1 MKQSLT
7 SIILLVLISLA
18 CGSSAPTAAPTSV
31 PPTVAQPTVA
41 PPTLARPSATVDP
54 ALVEVTLTFVNDS
67 GVPLDYYWVNFSAEE
82 EKYGTIQAGRTAE
95 LSTFFEQLW
104 RIRDQAGNLV
114 MEYSVTKDAQQTV
127 TIEGDAVAAAD
138 PVAADLSAQVQ
149 KFKDEE
155 RIPSTEGE
163 YIKLEDFSQTFS
175 QLGYYQAYPT
185 GVNLENFVFS
195 GHFKWSTA
203 IATSD
208 VSACGILFGG
218 QPDNSDYAVFL
229 DKSRVYFS
237 SSTATAYR
245 ELGKTSGTGR
255 VNFGNPAEADFSL
268 IVYQTHAYVYVDDQ
282 FIGEYTL
289 SSSKPLKGAFG
300 YGIISGT
307 NKDFGTS
314 CEITNAG
321 IWSLK

>member
-1 MKQSLT
+1 MKQGLT
-7 SIILLVLISLA
+7 PIILLVLISFA

-31 PPTVAQPTVA
+31 PPTVA

-54 ALVEVTLTFVNDS
+54 ALVQVTLTFVNDS
-67 GVPLDYYWVNFSAEE
+67 GVPLDYYWVNLSAEE

-95 LSTFFEQLW
+95 LSTSFEHLW

-127 TIEGDAVAAAD
+127 TIEGDAVTAAD
-138 PVAADLSAQVQ
+138 PVAADLSAEVQ
-149 KFKDEE
+149 KFKEE
-155 RIPSTEGE
+155 GRIPTADGE

-175 QLGYYQAYPT
+175 QLTYYQAYPT
-185 GVNLENFVFS
+185 GINLENFVFS

-208 VSACGILFGG
+208 VSACGILFAG
-218 QPDNSDYAVFL
+218 QPDSSDYAVFL

-237 SSTATAYR
+237 SSTATAYS
-245 ELGKTSGTGR
+245 EVGKTSGTGR

-268 IVYQTHAYVYVDDQ
+268 IVYQTHAYVYVDGQ